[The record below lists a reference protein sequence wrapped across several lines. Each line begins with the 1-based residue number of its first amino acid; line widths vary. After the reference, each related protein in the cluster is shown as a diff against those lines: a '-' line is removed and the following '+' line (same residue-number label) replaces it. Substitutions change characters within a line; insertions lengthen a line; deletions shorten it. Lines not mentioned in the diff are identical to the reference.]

1 LLSDISRVVLGVP
14 VNFSSK
20 RRTAVREAA
29 AAAGFDEVFLLAES
43 TAAAL
48 GYGLLVAGTKVVLI
62 FDVGVSGEKMTRQGL
77 V

>member
-1 LLSDISRVVLGVP
+1 
-14 VNFSSK
+14 
-20 RRTAVREAA
+20 VREAA

-62 FDVGVSGEKMTRQGL
+62 FDIGVSGEKRTRQGL